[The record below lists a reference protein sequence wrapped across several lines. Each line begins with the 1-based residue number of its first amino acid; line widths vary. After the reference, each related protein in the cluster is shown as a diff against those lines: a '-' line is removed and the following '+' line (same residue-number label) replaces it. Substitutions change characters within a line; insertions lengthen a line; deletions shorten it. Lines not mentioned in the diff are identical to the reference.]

1 MLELMDLHKRYGE
14 HQVLKG
20 ASAVVRAG
28 ESLALL
34 GGNGSGKTTTLRSIV
49 GLHHL
54 DSGSITIDGV
64 DVERRPRDARTRV
77 SYLPQRSAFP
87 TTLTVRE
94 ILQVIVKLR
103 GLADRDAEREL
114 SLCGLQRLTSRTVA
128 GLSGGER
135 QRVALAILFMPT
147 VGLYL
152 LDEPT
157 ASLDGDG
164 IRMLCERLTSLRAA
178 GHAILFTSHVIGDIE
193 QLATRV
199 ARLIDGRIEKTNGDN
214 CAQSDAF
221 QRGSRHDGGIAPH
234 WVLESARS

>member
-77 SYLPQRSAFP
+77 SYLPQRFAFP

-135 QRVALAILFMPT
+135 Q
-147 VGLYL
+147 
-152 LDEPT
+152 
-157 ASLDGDG
+157 
-164 IRMLCERLTSLRAA
+164 
-178 GHAILFTSHVIGDIE
+178 
-193 QLATRV
+193 
-199 ARLIDGRIEKTNGDN
+199 
-214 CAQSDAF
+214 
-221 QRGSRHDGGIAPH
+221 
-234 WVLESARS
+234 